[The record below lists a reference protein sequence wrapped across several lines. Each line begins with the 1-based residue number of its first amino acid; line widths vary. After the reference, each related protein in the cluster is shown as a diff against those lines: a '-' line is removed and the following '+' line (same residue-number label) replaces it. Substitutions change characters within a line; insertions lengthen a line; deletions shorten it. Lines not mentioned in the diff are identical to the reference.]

1 MLSNLTMNRI
11 ENLIPFFAYNYSKTL
26 HIYHVNFHKFF
37 EIHVKTFLR
46 SLVKCA
52 SKKCILG
59 YNPINTE
66 VIIQYD

>member
-1 MLSNLTMNRI
+1 MYT
-11 ENLIPFFAYNYSKTL
+11 F
-26 HIYHVNFHKFF
+26 VNSI
-37 EIHVKTFLR
+37 EIHVNTFLR
-46 SLVKCA
+46 SVVKCA